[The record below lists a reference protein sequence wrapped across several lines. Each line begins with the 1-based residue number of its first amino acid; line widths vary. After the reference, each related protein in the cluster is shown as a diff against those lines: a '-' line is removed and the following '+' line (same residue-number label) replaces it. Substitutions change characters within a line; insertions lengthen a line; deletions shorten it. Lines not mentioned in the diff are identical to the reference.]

1 MGLVD
6 DPISGILGVFFKRA
20 LDSKIA
26 QRATLILEMSIAG
39 TIVYF
44 LVDGAQIVL
53 GNSAL
58 YSHGCGLV
66 AAGVCMLGTFQASP
80 NSRGLTI
87 SLQKDLIAEEKSTP
101 MEEIKK

>member
-26 QRATLILEMSIAG
+26 QRATLVLEMTIAG
-39 TIVYF
+39 TISYF
-44 LVDGAQIVL
+44 LADGAQILL
-53 GNSAL
+53 GQPAL
-58 YSHGCGLV
+58 YSHGWGLV
-66 AAGVCMLGTFQASP
+66 ASGISMLGTFTASA
-80 NSRGLTI
+80 NSKGLTL
-87 SLQKDLIAEEKSTP
+87 SLQKDEVEQEKATP